1 MNVPRPVALLL
12 WPLSL
17 VYGVGARFR
26 AWLYARGWFRQRRL
40 RQPVISVGNLTVGG
54 TGKTPMVIWLAE
66 KLLAEGKRVGI
77 LSRGYRGA
85 DGTSDEIE
93 LMKQRLGER
102 VLFGVGK
109 DRYTEGQ
116 RLEAKGVDVFLLDD
130 GFQHMQLAR
139 DVDIVLIDRL
149 QPLSD
154 DKVLPAGR
162 LREPLDAVNRADL
175 VVYTRTDKAER
186 TVRLI
191 QALKKFPIFP
201 ASTNLVGFR
210 KCEGGASVQSLA
222 EMQSGT
228 YFAFCGIGNPEAFF
242 LDLKRWGLKIA
253 GQRIFRDHHRY
264 TAGEMHEIETAAER
278 AGARALVT
286 TEKDFYNLRE
296 IDSRKTPLY
305 VCLIQLQ
312 LHDEKQFFEAIAE
325 KLCQRQ
331 SVAV

>member
-1 MNVPRPVALLL
+1 MNVPPPIALLL

-17 VYGVGARFR
+17 VYGAGARFR
-26 AWLYARGWFRQRRL
+26 AWLYAHGWLSQKRL
-40 RQPVISVGNLTVGG
+40 HRPVISVGNLTVGG

-66 KLLAEGKRVGI
+66 RFLAEGKRVGI
-77 LSRGYRGA
+77 LSRGYRGT

-93 LMKQRLGER
+93 LMKQRLGES

-109 DRYTEGQ
+109 NRYVEGQ
-116 RLEAKGVDVFLLDD
+116 RLEAEGVDVFLLDD
-130 GFQHMQLAR
+130 GFQHMRLAR

-154 DKVLPAGR
+154 DRVLPAGR
-162 LREPLDAVNRADL
+162 LREPVDAVNRADL

-210 KCEGGASVQSLA
+210 RCEAGARMQSLA
-222 EMQSGT
+222 EIKDGT
-228 YFAFCGIGNPEAFF
+228 YFAFCGIGNPDGFF

-264 TAGEMHEIETAAER
+264 TVAEIREIESAAER
-278 AGARALVT
+278 VGAQCLVT

-296 IDSRKTPLY
+296 IDSRKMPLY
-305 VCLIQLQ
+305 VCLIQLE
-312 LHDEKQFFEAIAE
+312 LRDEKQFFGAIAE
-325 KLCQRQ
+325 KLGQRQ
-331 SVAV
+331 AVVV